1 MTNMLNQ
8 STGRPRLTKTKD
20 FILAS
25 LIAGVMALPFLMP
38 LQTAHADNS
47 GARFSATIDSINT
60 AYFCGP
66 TLLCIDAVGTASI
79 PYLGKSTCV
88 YHGTLDFTTINP
100 NTGCGFNPGTFTI
113 IGANGDTL
121 VFALGGEHCPWGEY
135 TVTGGTGRF
144 EGATGGG
151 LFKDTQTS
159 SNPDFSGTDTSQFE
173 GVLKLKEGSN

>member
-1 MTNMLNQ
+1 MTKIK
-8 STGRPRLTKTKD
+8 R
-20 FILAS
+20 FVLAS
-25 LIAGVMALPFLMP
+25 LIAGVMALPFLTP
-38 LQTAHADNS
+38 LQTAHADNL
-47 GARFSATIDSINT
+47 GGRFSAKIDSSNT
-60 AYFCGP
+60 AHFCGP

-88 YHGTLDFTTINP
+88 YHGTLDFTTIDP

-113 IGANGDTL
+113 TGANGDTL

-144 EGATGGG
+144 EGATGVGMYR
-151 LFKDTQTS
+151 DTQTS
-159 SNPDFSGTDTSQFE
+159 SNPDFSGTDTSEFE